1 MPIRL
6 EPDHAPLRKIKHIP
20 RRGLHA
26 FPRRIRDRPAAL
38 DDDLH
43 LVVIIRVFELLALFE
58 AVQAA
63 GDGLFRVVLVGAP
76 DVAEEVVRVRDQG
89 WGEFRGGG
97 RVVRHWDRGVGG
109 AHNVWV
115 GGVGAADG
123 LVGW

>member
-1 MPIRL
+1 MPLRL
-6 EPDHAPLRKIKHIP
+6 EPDHAPLGKVKHIP

-26 FPRRIRDRPAAL
+26 LARRIRDRPAAL

-63 GDGLFRVVLVGAP
+63 RDGFLGVVLVGAP
-76 DVAEEVVRVRDQG
+76 DVAEEVVRVRDEG

-97 RVVRHWDRGVGG
+97 WVVGHWDRGIGG
-109 AHNVWV
+109 AH
-115 GGVGAADG
+115 GG
-123 LVGW
+123 WCRWYWCC